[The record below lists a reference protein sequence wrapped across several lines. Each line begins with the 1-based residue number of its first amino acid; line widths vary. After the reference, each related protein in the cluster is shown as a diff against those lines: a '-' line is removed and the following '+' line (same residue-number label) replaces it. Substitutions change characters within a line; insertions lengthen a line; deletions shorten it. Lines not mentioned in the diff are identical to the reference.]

1 LLSQDGRIEG
11 IDISQFQ
18 DDYATVK
25 KPDLRLAA
33 ANGARFYYMRTSYGR
48 VEDRMFRYFLEQG
61 RGLMDQAAYHY
72 MDYYSHPSLGY
83 NSTKWGVIQ
92 GEKIISLL
100 KNDHMPIFIDV
111 ESASPAYAPNISTV
125 WGTAM
130 TILDNILKVVDD
142 HFGTAT
148 GIYASTGWLGKF
160 YPYHRWRPLA
170 AANYNPTTPESIR
183 RIVKNAGWTDLVI
196 WQYASHGDINGDGIP
211 DGKLM
216 GMETAALD
224 LDLWMQDQARYDE
237 FFRKDSPVVTDP
249 ADGEEAPIDKPDDE
263 VLEQKPNMKSVEIK
277 KVKQGRG
284 GLRVRTSVKAPTL
297 FSLVQDKLVEGTEVE
312 ILERVVSGNYTWV
325 RIGYRQW
332 VCEREGVT
340 VYLE

>member
-1 LLSQDGRIEG
+1 MLSQDGKIEG

-18 DDYATVK
+18 DNYSTAK
-25 KPDLRLAA
+25 KPDLKMAA

-72 MDYYSHPSLGY
+72 LDYYSHPSLGY
-83 NSTKWGVIQ
+83 TSTKWGIIQ

-100 KNDHMPIFIDV
+100 KEDPMPIFIDV

-160 YPYHRWRPLA
+160 YSYHKWRPLA
-170 AANYNPTTPESIR
+170 ASNYNPTTPESIR
-183 RIVKNAGWTDLVI
+183 KIVKSAGWTDLVI
-196 WQYASHGDINGDGIP
+196 WQYASHGDINGDGTP
-211 DGKLM
+211 DGRLM
-216 GMETAALD
+216 GMEITALD
-224 LDLWMQDQARYDE
+224 LDLWMGDQARYDE
-237 FFRKDSPVVTDP
+237 FFRRTNAVVTDE
-249 ADGEEAPIDKPDDE
+249 DAPIVIEKPDDE
-263 VLEQKPNMKSVEIK
+263 VQEQKPNMKSVEIK

-284 GLRVRTSVKAPTL
+284 GLRVRTSSKAPTL
-297 FSLVQDKLVEGTEVE
+297 FSIVQDKLAEGTEVE
-312 ILERVVSGNYTWV
+312 ILERVQSGQYTWV

-332 VCEREGVT
+332 VCEREGET